1 MKASRDLEIPVEEL
15 AYRQV
20 EKKHG
25 FLRVRRSVVI
35 EVDMASPRQSLTD
48 DEAHR
53 RAQEIEPEV
62 EVPRETTHH
71 KPEAMVD
78 LPAAPPGPRDRF
90 PEAEGNVADAARES
104 LAMLLG
110 LSGCE
115 MESSVL
121 EGEDR
126 LEIELWGADQDRL
139 LKDHGRPLLG
149 LQHLL
154 TRMVR
159 GMTDESIYCRVDCD
173 QFHEL
178 REERLRD
185 LAQRVA
191 GSVSR
196 DHRSQVLESMAPDE
210 RRIVH
215 LTLANDPNVVTESQG
230 NGYFKRVQVRPA

>member
-1 MKASRDLEIPVEEL
+1 MKASRDLGIPVEEL

-25 FLRVRRSVVI
+25 FLRVRRSAVI
-35 EVDMASPRQSLTD
+35 EVDMASPRKSLS
-48 DEAHR
+48 DEEAR
-53 RAQEIEPEV
+53 LRAQEIEPEV
-62 EVPRETTHH
+62 EVPRETARRT
-71 KPEAMVD
+71 PDAMVD
-78 LPAAPPGPRDRF
+78 LPAAPKGPRDRF
-90 PEAEGNVADAARES
+90 PTAEGEVAEAAKES
-104 LAMLLG
+104 LAMLLELAG
-110 LSGCE
+110 AE

-121 EGEDR
+121 QGEDR
-126 LEIELWGADQDRL
+126 LEIELWGPDQDRL

-159 GMTDESIYCRVDCD
+159 GKTGESIYCRVDCD

-191 GSVSR
+191 GNVSLDDR
-196 DHRSQVLESMAPDE
+196 PQVLESMAPDE
-210 RRIVH
+210 RRIIH

-230 NGYFKRVQVRPA
+230 NGYFKRVQIRPA